1 MFTRPP
7 PARIGFFEKYL
18 TVWVM
23 LCIGAGMAL
32 GHMRGLLVFLTEDCC
47 SGKPEICGGLS
58 QIAFQCEP
66 ENCR

>member
-1 MFTRPP
+1 M
-7 PARIGFFEKYL
+7 FEKHL

-23 LCIGAGMAL
+23 LCIVAGIAL

-47 SGKPEICGGLS
+47 SGKPEICGDLN

-66 ENCR
+66 ETRR